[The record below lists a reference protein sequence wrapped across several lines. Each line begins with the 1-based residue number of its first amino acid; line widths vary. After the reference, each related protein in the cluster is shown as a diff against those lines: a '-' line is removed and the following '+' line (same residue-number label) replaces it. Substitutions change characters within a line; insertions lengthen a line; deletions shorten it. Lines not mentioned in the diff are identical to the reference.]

1 MNEPDAKTLNDG
13 KKFLS
18 SNLSYKILIPVF
30 IGLGVV
36 AWLFHDEFS
45 ADVWKSIRFD
55 GHVIGCIALAW
66 LCMVGRDFGL
76 SWRFRA
82 ITDRQLKWKQ
92 AIRVNMLCEFTS
104 AVTPSSVGG
113 STFGMIYLHREGIP
127 FGRATT
133 LMMTTLILDESFFVI
148 FCPILMW
155 IISPEILFGF
165 NSDAFTSGL
174 RTVFWLVYAGIV
186 LWTSFLFFGVIARPA
201 VIKKVINSI
210 FRIRFLRRWQPKAVR
225 LTNNMEATG
234 RDLRHR
240 SLGWWIK
247 AFAATGLSWSSRYL
261 VVNMLFLAFAP
272 YASQLV
278 VFGRQFVVWIVL
290 TISPTPGGSGLSEWL
305 FTEYYGDLLN
315 DYGLAVVIALFWRII
330 SYYIY
335 LIIGACI
342 VPGWVRQGIQMRHNK
357 KKSN

>member
-1 MNEPDAKTLNDG
+1 MNEPDAKTLSDG

-45 ADVWKSIRFD
+45 AEVWDSIHFD
-55 GHVIGCIALAW
+55 SHVIICIALAW
-66 LCMVGRDFGL
+66 LCMIGRDFGL

-186 LWTSFLFFGVIARPA
+186 LWTAFLFFGVIARPA
-201 VIKKVINSI
+201 VIKKVINAI
-210 FRIRFLRRWQPKAVR
+210 FRIRILRRWQQKAVR
-225 LTNNMEATG
+225 MTDNMEATG
-234 RDLRHR
+234 KDLKHR

-290 TISPTPGGSGLSEWL
+290 TISPTPGGSGVSEWL

-335 LIIGACI
+335 LVIGACI
-342 VPGWVRQGIQMRHNK
+342 VPGWIRQGMRMRGNK
-357 KKSN
+357 KTT